1 MNQIKYIMKAL
12 LLIFVGSLI
21 YLGFK
26 NFEKARYIRE
36 QARVAKY
43 EPDVSLNEIQ
53 LDGKKLFLQNC
64 ASCHHPFKDMA
75 GPSLAG
81 TDERGPWHDRKV
93 LYKYIRDP
101 SILVKSEYV
110 DSLRKVYG
118 FKHMAFPDLTDDEIS
133 AILEYINVDHVRP
146 IVD

>member
-1 MNQIKYIMKAL
+1 MTAV
-12 LLIFVGSLI
+12 LLIFVGSVI

-26 NFEKARYIRE
+26 NFEKTGYIKE
-36 QARVAKY
+36 QARIVKY
-43 EPDVSLNEIQ
+43 EPDVSLNKIQ
-53 LDGKKLFLQNC
+53 FDGKKLFLQSC

-81 TDERGPWHDRKV
+81 IDERGPWHDRKV

-101 SILVKSEYV
+101 SILVTNKYI

-133 AILEYINVDHVRP
+133 AILEYINVDYTMPV
-146 IVD
+146 VD